1 MVWEVWGHLRVS
13 WEDGLGGKGK
23 GGGSVVV
30 TKRVKEEL

>member
-13 WEDGLGGKGK
+13 WEDELGGKGK